1 MIKYSLAIIC
11 TLIIFSSCQKV
22 IDVNLNDANPAYVI
36 EANLYEG
43 NHDFKV
49 KITQTTSY
57 FGTDAPP
64 DVNNA
69 EVKLIDQQNTSYAV
83 PSTGNGWYILPN
95 FNAIANSTYKL
106 LVTADGKTFEANAQ
120 LPLHT
125 QIDSLS
131 YEKFNGFGGGPGGP
145 GGGKEELILMTTHFQ
160 DTIGIKNF
168 YRILVTK
175 NDTLQN
181 KPFDTY
187 LVDDKIRDGQYFD
200 APLFTTFFKTGDTVN
215 IELLSMDDKA
225 YDYLT
230 TLSDIITGDANTS
243 AAPAN
248 PNTNFSNG
256 ALGYFAAFN
265 SSKKSIRIK

>member
-11 TLIIFSSCQKV
+11 TIIIFTSCQKV
-22 IDVNLNDANPAYVI
+22 IDVNLNNANPAYVI

-69 EVKLIDQQNTSYAV
+69 DVRLIDPQNNSLSV
-83 PSTGNGWYILPN
+83 PSSGNGWYTLPN
-95 FNAIANSTYKL
+95 FNATENSTYKL
-106 LVTADGKTFEANAQ
+106 LVTAGGKTFEATST

-125 QIDSLS
+125 AIDSLS
-131 YEKFNGFGGGPGGP
+131 YEEFKGFGGGGPGGN
-145 GGGKEELILMTTHFQ
+145 KEDLILMTTHFQ
-160 DTIGIKNF
+160 DTIGIENF
-168 YRILVTK
+168 YRILITK
-175 NDTLQN
+175 NDTLQI

-200 APLFTTFFKTGDTVN
+200 APIFTTFFKLGDTVN
-215 IELLSMDDKA
+215 VELLSMDKKA
-225 YDYLT
+225 YDYLS
-230 TLSDIITGDANTS
+230 TLSEIITGDANTS

-248 PNTNFSNG
+248 PNTNFTNG